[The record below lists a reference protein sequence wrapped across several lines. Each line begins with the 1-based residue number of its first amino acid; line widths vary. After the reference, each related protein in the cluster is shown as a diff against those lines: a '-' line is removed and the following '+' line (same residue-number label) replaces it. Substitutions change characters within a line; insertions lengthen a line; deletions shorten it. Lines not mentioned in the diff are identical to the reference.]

1 MEANLKFN
9 LPEDNEE
16 LETALYSEQLKQA
29 LSNIRAK
36 VMHNMDKEGNTPNQR
51 RQVYAEINNMILEEL
66 VSSGVAH
73 IFS

>member
-36 VMHNMDKEGNTPNQR
+36 VTHNMDKEGNTPNQR